1 MLYHPSMYSRTTF
14 RTTLRRTDTDDH
26 THKMNNGSGR
36 TALRYLL
43 WWNPEPDF
51 AQDTLTQ
58 NPYKAPEPQPDPDTV
73 GLPQLLREPISHAKW
88 TIFQALAWEA
98 VIGDWAGVGSS
109 WMFQPATLSI
119 NGLGNDKSQIIDC
132 GADADYTRKALSLE
146 P

>member
-1 MLYHPSMYSRTTF
+1 
-14 RTTLRRTDTDDH
+14 
-26 THKMNNGSGR
+26 MNNGSGR

-58 NPYKAPEPQPDPDTV
+58 NPYKAPE
-73 GLPQLLREPISHAKW
+73 LLREPISHAKW